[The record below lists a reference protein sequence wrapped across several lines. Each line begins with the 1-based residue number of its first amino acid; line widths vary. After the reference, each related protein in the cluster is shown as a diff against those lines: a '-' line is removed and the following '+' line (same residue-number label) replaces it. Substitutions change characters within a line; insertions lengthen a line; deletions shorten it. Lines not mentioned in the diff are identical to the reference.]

1 MLRFLRKACD
11 FAAYKFLRAPRGG
24 GKPVPAS
31 ALDAEYRSGHWDT
44 FFGPEEK
51 PRYDALVQLIARLHP
66 SPCLLDVGC
75 GSGRLATLL
84 VPDRVARYTGLDLSE
99 EGLQRAR
106 SLGLPANAT
115 FLHTDFETW
124 PSQPTPADSSAASS
138 SDALFDTI
146 VFNESLGYARDP
158 ARVARA
164 FTALL
169 APGGALIVSYYRSG
183 NHEAIW
189 RRLYRDFTF
198 TDENVVHN
206 PAGLTWDI
214 KVLQLRSAA

>member
-51 PRYDALVQLIARLHP
+51 PRYDALVQLIARVHS
-66 SPCLLDVGC
+66 SPRLLDVGC

-84 VPDRVARYTGLDLSE
+84 FPDRVSHYTGLDLSD

-106 SLGLPANAT
+106 SLGLPASAT
-115 FLHTDFETW
+115 FLHADFETW
-124 PSQPTPADSSAASS
+124 PSTADSA
-138 SDALFDTI
+138 FDLI

-158 ARVARA
+158 ARVARTFA
-164 FTALL
+164 ALL
-169 APGGALIVSYYRSG
+169 APGGSLIVSYYRSG

-206 PAGLTWDI
+206 SAGLTWDI
-214 KVLQLRSAA
+214 KVLKPRDSA